1 MLDVKSKRRSVMGW
15 LRRGEIG
22 AGLGCLFVDEV
33 MDDGPSRAEPWC
45 RACRGTCR
53 PVPFVI
59 SHDLQ
64 TVPSNVCYLE
74 LSCWPLTFKALE
86 HSASHMASLLKYS

>member
-1 MLDVKSKRRSVMGW
+1 MT
-15 LRRGEIG
+15 
-22 AGLGCLFVDEV
+22 A
-33 MDDGPSRAEPWC
+33 RAEPS
-45 RACRGTCR
+45 RGVGLAAAR
-53 PVPFVI
+53 VGPVPFVI
-59 SHDLQ
+59 SHDLR